1 MLHGYLR
8 HHKHT
13 PRRRLRAA
21 GGGSS
26 PPRRGGEQPGGTPGP
41 CFTPTPPPQP
51 RTHTH
56 PPLNFSSRNPPALPW
71 HKRWEGEVTSHTF
84 LLGGKLKCF
93 HFCAPPPFFFS
104 LSFKYLKKRTKAN
117 RQRLLFPLPV
127 PQNQPSRGRRDPAG
141 RGGGRGLSPPRGPG
155 AGARL
160 SRGASPPPAPA
171 PGNPPPR
178 EPERT
183 QRGLFK

>member
-93 HFCAPPPFFFS
+93 HFCAPPPPFFFS
-104 LSFKYLKKRTKAN
+104 LSFVTTPSSPSVSFL
-117 RQRLLFPLPV
+117 RLGGRSSQKQIPGLCMESLLESSSTLCISNLSEPFIALISLWGGCLVWPTSAPFPLFLTA
-127 PQNQPSRGRRDPAG
+127 NKS
-141 RGGGRGLSPPRGPG
+141 
-155 AGARL
+155 
-160 SRGASPPPAPA
+160 
-171 PGNPPPR
+171 
-178 EPERT
+178 
-183 QRGLFK
+183 

>member
-21 GGGSS
+21 GGGSP
-26 PPRRGGEQPGGTPGP
+26 PPRRGGEQPGGTPVP
-41 CFTPTPPPQP
+41 CFTLPPSLP
-51 RTHTH
+51 H
-56 PPLNFSSRNPPALPW
+56 PKFSSRNPPALPW
-71 HKRWEGEVTSHTF
+71 HKRWEEVTSHTF

-93 HFCAPPPFFFS
+93 HFCLPLHPPLFFFS
-104 LSFKYLKKRTKAN
+104 SFKYMKKHTKAN
-117 RQRLLFPLPV
+117 RQRLLFPLPT
-127 PQNQPSRGRRDPAG
+127 PQKAAEDPAG
-141 RGGGRGLSPPRGPG
+141 AARGAEGVGGAPRRGVPGPVRRGP
-155 AGARL
+155 ALTWR
-160 SRGASPPPAPA
+160 SRPPAPA
-171 PGNPPPR
+171 PGNPPRR